1 MQSKGIMLC
10 NGPLSG
16 RQEIVRGNMTVY
28 EYFEYPGNIINDEV
42 GVIAKRRSYLK
53 TEYKF
58 GDLEIFIWEEGIK

>member
-1 MQSKGIMLC
+1 
-10 NGPLSG
+10 
-16 RQEIVRGNMTVY
+16 MTVY

-58 GDLEIFIWEEGIK
+58 GDLEIFIWEEGIKWEMIYNTIFAQAVEN